1 MTRTR
6 AYALV
11 AAAAAL
17 PRLAALLVE
26 RGDITAEFVDKGD
39 VFAQTLVAS
48 GTYGF
53 VPDVPSAYTQPLY
66 GWFLAPVYWVVG
78 RSWATVGTAQVLVAI
93 LSALLVY
100 ELGRRL
106 VPQRAALAAALLTT
120 LHPYLVWHDVHMN
133 RELLDQ
139 ALAVGLV
146 LATLV
151 AAQRGTLAWGAL
163 AGAVAGVAILGNVRL
178 VLVPLVLAVFV
189 ALRSTVVPALAL
201 LVVSALVVAPWVVR
215 NELSVGCVALTTD
228 SRALWKANNEHT
240 LETLRAGGWIDDV
253 PRIPGSPPTPQEAW
267 GVYEATGRVVP
278 VDECEQM
285 RFYREEA
292 LEFMRDQ
299 PGEKAKL
306 AALAAQMYWQPRVT
320 KTEGR
325 AGSGSWLDIARDWV
339 EPAYVVALLVLAAFG
354 LRRVPRHY
362 LVLAAALLAYNTL
375 AAMLFAG
382 ETRYRVPW
390 DFLFA
395 IPAGATLVALLD
407 RRRQ

>member
-1 MTRTR
+1 VTRSR

-26 RGDITAEFVDKGD
+26 RGEITAEFVDKGD
-39 VFAQTLVAS
+39 VFARTLVAS

-53 VPDVPSAYTQPLY
+53 VPNIPSAYTQPLY
-66 GWFLAPVYWVVG
+66 GWFLAPVYWVAG
-78 RSWATVGTAQVLVAI
+78 RSWVSVGIAHLLVAI
-93 LSALLVY
+93 LTAVLVY

-106 VPQRAALAAALLTT
+106 VSQRAALAAAVVTT

-133 RELLDQ
+133 REILDQ

-151 AAQRGTLAWGAL
+151 AADRGTVLLGAI
-163 AGAVAGVAILGNVRL
+163 AGTVAGVAILGNVRL
-178 VLVPLVLAVFV
+178 LLVPLVLAAFV
-189 ALRSTVVPALAL
+189 GLRSSALPALV
-201 LVVSALVVAPWVVR
+201 LVAVSAVVVAPWVVR
-215 NELSVGCVALTTD
+215 NELSVGCAALTTD

-240 LETLRAGGWIDDV
+240 LETLRNGGWIDDV
-253 PRIPGSPPTPQEAW
+253 PRIPGTPPTPQEAW
-267 GVYEATGRVVP
+267 GFYEATGRLQP

-285 RFYREEA
+285 RFYRERA
-292 LEFMRDQ
+292 LEFMREQ

-325 AGSGSWLDIARDWV
+325 AGSGSWLDDARDWI
-339 EPAYVVALLVLAAFG
+339 EPAYVLALLALAALG

-362 LVLAAALLAYNTL
+362 LALAAALLAYNTL
-375 AAMLFAG
+375 AAMVFAG

-390 DFLFA
+390 DFLLA
-395 IPAGATLVALLD
+395 IPAGAALVALLD
-407 RRRQ
+407 RRRR